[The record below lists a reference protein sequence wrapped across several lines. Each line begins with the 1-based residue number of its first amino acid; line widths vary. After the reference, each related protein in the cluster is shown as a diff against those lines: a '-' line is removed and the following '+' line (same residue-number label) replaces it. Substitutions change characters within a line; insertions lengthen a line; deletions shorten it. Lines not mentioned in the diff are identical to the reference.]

1 MDNEVSILLGTSQ
14 GTLELPHLKT
24 LGYVSTNS
32 CLMVAQDSFRGAHF
46 YCFPPWSGTHSGK
59 GRRYQRER
67 CCWVLGGM
75 SGSETASAMIT
86 SQNGGLTTSLFQ

>member
-32 CLMVAQDSFRGAHF
+32 CLMVAQDSFRGADVLLPTLVWNAF
-46 YCFPPWSGTHSGK
+46 
-59 GRRYQRER
+59 RE
-67 CCWVLGGM
+67 
-75 SGSETASAMIT
+75 GSQVPA
-86 SQNGGLTTSLFQ
+86 

>member
-32 CLMVAQDSFRGAHF
+32 CLMVAQDSFRGVT
-46 YCFPPWSGTHSGK
+46 S
-59 GRRYQRER
+59 
-67 CCWVLGGM
+67 
-75 SGSETASAMIT
+75 TASHPGLERIQGRVAGT
-86 SQNGGLTTSLFQ
+86 SVRDAVGSWVV